1 MTDRHCHVSP
11 SGLKSSAFPMALLLS
26 ASAVRLAPPAA
37 AAPRRRVASAAPV
50 RALSAGLRACTLRTP
65 APARRSL
72 VARAEEGAG
81 EAAAEADGEEEAEA
95 PAPRERFTARG
106 GGGKDGPQQGRRPFA
121 PKEKPEFDE
130 RVVQVSRVTKVVKG
144 GKQLSFRAVVV
155 IGNKEGRVGV
165 GVAKAKEVIIAVQ
178 KAVTDAKKT
187 LIEVPITSNSSVPH
201 KMTLK
206 GCGSSQVMIRPALP
220 GSGITAGGAVRAVL
234 ELAGYKNVNAK
245 MLAGT
250 NPLNNGRVA
259 LKALEMMRTPADVA
273 GDRDLTPEEVRKPTL
288 SAHSA
293 TVLLRPRFERQ
304 WQRVL
309 WLALGVARA
318 CRETLSL
325 NAAFLTLRARPADVH
340 AHSLCARRAHA
351 AVSGGGVA
359 PRAAA
364 ARSSLCAGGRVA
376 FWLRCVELFSNCS
389 FV

>member
-1 MTDRHCHVSP
+1 
-11 SGLKSSAFPMALLLS
+11 MALTLS

-37 AAPRRRVASAAPV
+37 AAPRRRAAAAAPV
-50 RALSAGLRACTLRTP
+50 RALSAGRRSVTLRTP

-72 VARAEEGAG
+72 VARAEEGEG

-95 PAPRERFTARG
+95 PAPRERFTAR

-187 LIEVPITSNSSVPH
+187 LIEVPITANSSVPH
-201 KMTLK
+201 KLTLK
-206 GCGSSQVMIRPALP
+206 GCGSSQVMIRPALQ

-273 GDRDLTPEEVRKPTL
+273 GERDLTTEEVRPR
-288 SAHSA
+288 AGVRPA
-293 TVLLRPRFERQ
+293 AVPLRPRAARKRQ
-304 WQRVL
+304 PAPR
-309 WLALGVARA
+309 LALAPARLR
-318 CRETLSL
+318 RETLSL
-325 NAAFLTLRARPADVH
+325 GRSFLTLPLSPQMYERIASAR
-340 AHSLCARRAHA
+340 
-351 AVSGGGVA
+351 GA
-359 PRAAA
+359 PT
-364 ARSSLCAGGRVA
+364 L
-376 FWLRCVELFSNCS
+376 L
-389 FV
+389 